1 MARTWLVI
9 VASALAPATAMGQ
22 ARATAAL
29 REAIFSAEDARGRGA
44 AELEPFRQGL
54 EHRDAGV
61 VAAAVRALGRLE
73 RADLATLVLPRLADS
88 RASVRFEAA
97 HAVAQIAQALDSAN
111 PAELSLAD
119 GIATALLD
127 RLAAEEEPQVIGALA
142 RSVGRIP
149 FGNRASANR
158 ARRALLDI
166 LDARQRGTM
175 LDAARGL
182 ETLLRSRAGLL
193 DPDSRTRAVL
203 RDLAVYDEGSPALSA
218 RLRRLA
224 WAALARSGAAGEPL
238 ILRGLEDPDEQVRR
252 LAILTVGAP
261 DSLPGRMDLLAQGVR
276 DQSPM
281 VRYEA
286 LRAWTRRERQ
296 ASCAPFVNGLRD
308 SNDQVAILSIDLL
321 AGPCPEAI
329 DIGAYLW
336 PFVDS
341 LAGSQRQKFTGIA
354 NWHRGAHAM
363 VTLAKIDPDRVRT
376 VLARAA
382 ADYTWQVRAYAARAA
397 GEIGNAELLIALAN
411 DTDDNVRTAA
421 VTELVRVRGHGADE
435 IYLDQLTRPDYQ
447 LLMAAAAALNGAPDR
462 QAALEGLLAALARV
476 TRERRET
483 SRDARVAL
491 LERIDQLGDSTL
503 ATALERYLSDFD
515 PRVAA
520 RAADAIGRWT
530 GRRPG
535 TAPRPLPRPEA
546 SLAEL
551 DGYAGKL
558 LRVTMSP
565 TAGGGSFLVQL
576 FPELAP
582 ATVARVV
589 GKALQSYY
597 DDLTFHRIEPN
608 FVIQGGSPNAN
619 EYMGDGPYMRDEVG
633 AISHE
638 RGTLGISTRG
648 RDTGD
653 AQIFVNLVDNPRLD
667 FAYTVWGQVVDGM
680 DVVDTIL
687 EGDKIARVDLIDAS
701 ATAPQR

>member
-9 VASALAPATAMGQ
+9 AALALAPATALGQ

-29 REAIFSAEDARGRGA
+29 REAIFSAEDARGRGE
-44 AELEPFRQGL
+44 AELEPIRQGL

-73 RADLATLVLPRLADS
+73 RADLATLVLPRLADP
-88 RASVRFEAA
+88 RPGVRFEAA

-127 RLAAEEEPQVIGALA
+127 RLAGEEEPQVIGALA

-149 FGNRASANR
+149 YANRANANR

-182 ETLLRSRAGLL
+182 ETLLRSRGGLL

-224 WAALARSGAAGEPL
+224 WASLARSGAAGEPL

-252 LAILTVGAP
+252 LAILAVGAP
-261 DSLPGRMDLLAQGVR
+261 DSLAGRMDLLAQGVR

-286 LRAWTRRERQ
+286 LRAWARRERQ

-308 SNDQVAILSIDLL
+308 PNDHVAILAIDLL
-321 AGPCPEAI
+321 VGPCPEEI

-411 DTDDNVRTAA
+411 DADDNVRTAA
-421 VTELVRVRGHGADE
+421 ITELVRVRGHGADE
-435 IYLDQLTRPDYQ
+435 IFVDQLTRPDY
-447 LLMAAAAALNGAPDR
+447 R
-462 QAALEGLLAALARV
+462 
-476 TRERRET
+476 
-483 SRDARVAL
+483 S
-491 LERIDQLGDSTL
+491 
-503 ATALERYLSDFD
+503 
-515 PRVAA
+515 
-520 RAADAIGRWT
+520 
-530 GRRPG
+530 
-535 TAPRPLPRPEA
+535 
-546 SLAEL
+546 
-551 DGYAGKL
+551 
-558 LRVTMSP
+558 
-565 TAGGGSFLVQL
+565 
-576 FPELAP
+576 
-582 ATVARVV
+582 
-589 GKALQSYY
+589 
-597 DDLTFHRIEPN
+597 
-608 FVIQGGSPNAN
+608 
-619 EYMGDGPYMRDEVG
+619 
-633 AISHE
+633 
-638 RGTLGISTRG
+638 
-648 RDTGD
+648 
-653 AQIFVNLVDNPRLD
+653 
-667 FAYTVWGQVVDGM
+667 
-680 DVVDTIL
+680 
-687 EGDKIARVDLIDAS
+687 
-701 ATAPQR
+701 